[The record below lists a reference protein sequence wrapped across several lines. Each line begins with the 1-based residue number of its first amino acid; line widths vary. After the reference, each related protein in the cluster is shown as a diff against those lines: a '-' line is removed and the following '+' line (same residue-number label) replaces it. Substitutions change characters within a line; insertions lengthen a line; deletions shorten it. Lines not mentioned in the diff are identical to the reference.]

1 MANILFLFEGESTEE
16 KYYKVIENSLDGRIR
31 DDVKFYSYKT
41 NIHVLYDELN
51 NDENLDIIGI
61 LSERARRANDLINY
75 QMLNNINF
83 GEIYLIFDLDPQD
96 DKYDDLKIR
105 RMLEIFDNETENGK
119 LYINYPMVESFKHFK
134 SIPDEDY
141 NLYKVSIQ
149 DCNTYKRDVASLS
162 CINDYRK
169 ITKEQYFNIVNQN
182 VSKSSFLINDDICC
196 DFKTYKESIT
206 QENIYNVQDSK
217 IKSTQ
222 EVYVLNTFCLW
233 PLDYF
238 SKDFFDD
245 IIK

>member
-1 MANILFLFEGESTEE
+1 MANILFLFEGEKTEE

-31 DDVKFYSYKT
+31 DNVKFFSYKT

-51 NDENLDIIGI
+51 NDENLDIIVI
-61 LSERARRANDLINY
+61 LSERARKLGDLENY
-75 QMLNNINF
+75 EMLNNVNF
-83 GEIYLIFDLDPQD
+83 GEIYLIFDLEPQD
-96 DKYDDLKIR
+96 DKYDDLKIK

-134 SIPDEDY
+134 SIPDENY
-141 NLYKVSIQ
+141 NSYKVRIQ
-149 DCNTYKRDVASLS
+149 DCNTYKRDVAALS

-169 ITKEQYFNIVNQN
+169 ITKDQYFNIVNQN
-182 VSKSSFLINDDICC
+182 VSKSNFLINNDICC

-206 QENIYNVQDSK
+206 QENIYNIQDSK
-217 IKSTQ
+217 IKSAQ